1 MIIRQAELNDLS
13 EIVVIEKLC
22 FPEEIAF
29 SAGMFAYLI
38 RYAETMVAIDESLKG
53 FIIGFASGSIGSI
66 YTLDIHPNH
75 RRKGLGSLLISALEE
90 VLHARGAK
98 TIRLEVD
105 VGNFAA
111 IRLYRNAGYSKIE
124 IADDYYGRGK
134 NAIRMVKTFE

>member
-1 MIIRQAELNDLS
+1 MIIRQAELKDLS
-13 EIVVIEKLC
+13 EMVVIERLC
-22 FPEEIAF
+22 FPEELAF

-38 RYAETMVAIDESLKG
+38 RYAETIVAIDESIKG

-75 RRKGLGSLLISALEE
+75 MRKGLGSLLISAMEE

-105 VGNFAA
+105 
-111 IRLYRNAGYSKIE
+111 
-124 IADDYYGRGK
+124 
-134 NAIRMVKTFE
+134 